1 MRERGDAVWGAMRL
15 YFALPFLLASTPALA
30 QVTPIERTYG
40 ERVAMRAVD
49 QRCNLF
55 ASGPRRALAGFTA
68 QARGAAL
75 RAGASLSHLNLIAR
89 QSTAAVAT
97 KPCADPAIQAEKARV
112 VAAHKGWRAQMTT
125 SYPGPV
131 RTWQVDRTGMDMW
144 RATQETNDGIRAGFV
159 GQGNG
164 LAFAVETS
172 DINAAGA
179 RLFLRDAAR
188 IGDPSPYARLTP
200 PLRVGTTAH
209 VAALRRAADTRPR
222 IGAPARAGTMLVF
235 TQSTTQA
242 VLIAD
247 PRDSFEIEITS
258 RTGQISRTLVEVGD
272 IVAAFAFA
280 AEF

>member
-1 MRERGDAVWGAMRL
+1 MRERGCAVWGLMRL
-15 YFALPFLLASTPALA
+15 CLVLPLLLIASPALA

-40 ERVAMRAVD
+40 ERVAMRALD
-49 QRCNLF
+49 QRCNLL

-75 RAGASLSHLNLIAR
+75 RAGASLSHLHLIAR

-97 KPCADPAIQAEKARV
+97 KACTDPAVQAETARL
-112 VAAHKGWRAQMTT
+112 VAAHKGWRAQMTAT
-125 SYPGPV
+125 YPGPV
-131 RTWQVDRTGMDMW
+131 RAWQVDRTGMDMW
-144 RATQETNDGIRAGFV
+144 RAVQETNSGIRAGFV
-159 GQGNG
+159 GLGNN
-164 LAFAVETS
+164 LAFAVETP
-172 DINAAGA
+172 DTNAAGA

-188 IGDPSPYARLTP
+188 LGDPTANIRLTP

-209 VAALRRAADTRPR
+209 VAGTRRPADSRAR
-222 IGAPARAGTMLVF
+222 IGLPPRAGTMLIF
-235 TQSTTQA
+235 TDTTTRA

-247 PRDSFEIEITS
+247 PRDTFEIEITS
-258 RTGQISRTLVEVGD
+258 RTGQITRTLVEVGD